1 MSELGTAIRTKL
13 PKIIVNSIVLFAI
26 WFVAVLMFPTVRTL
40 GDVIPGLQISAGVL
54 AMVFFA
60 AIFGWFAIRI
70 VQDILNIADT
80 ISDTFVRFVPW
91 VRQHKIADVKK
102 GIKEIIV
109 GLILIL
115 LTPFVT
121 PIVGLAP
128 ILGPPLAMA
137 VFIVFVVAALV
148 LFWDAGKNLYSEIE
162 AWADKISG
170 TIAGEEELFET
181 ARATPVRRGGGAA
194 RKPGRKRRR

>member
-13 PKIIVNSIVLFAI
+13 PRIIVNSIVLFAV
-26 WFVAVLMFPTVRTL
+26 WLVAVLVLPTVRTL
-40 GDVIPGLQISAGVL
+40 GDIIPGMNITTGVL
-54 AMVFFA
+54 VMVGFA
-60 AIFGWFAIRI
+60 AIFAWFAIKT
-70 VQDILNIADT
+70 VQDVLGLADAIA
-80 ISDTFVRFVPW
+80 DTFVRFVPW

-128 ILGPPLAMA
+128 VLGAPLAMA

-148 LFWDAGKNLYSEIE
+148 LFWDAGKNLYAEIE

-181 ARATPVRRGGGAA
+181 SRAPRAAA
-194 RKPGRKRRR
+194 RKPGKRRRR

>member
-13 PKIIVNSIVLFAI
+13 PRVIVNSIVLFAI
-26 WFVAVLMFPTVRTL
+26 WFLAVLMLPTVGTL
-40 GDVIPGLQISAGVL
+40 GSVIPGLQITAGLMV
-54 AMVFFA
+54 MVFFV
-60 AIFGWFAIRI
+60 AIFGWFAIRT
-70 VQDILNIADT
+70 VQDVLGLADAIADT
-80 ISDTFVRFVPW
+80 FVKFVPW

-128 ILGPPLAMA
+128 VLGAPLAT
-137 VFIVFVVAALV
+137 VVFVVLVVSALA

-170 TIAGEEELFET
+170 TIAGEEEMFEG
-181 ARATPVRRGGGAA
+181 ARAPRHVA
-194 RKPGRKRRR
+194 RKPVRGRGRRRRR

>member
-13 PKIIVNSIVLFAI
+13 PRIIVNSIVLFAI
-26 WFVAVLMFPTVRTL
+26 WFVAVLMLPMVGTL
-40 GDVIPGLQISAGVL
+40 GSVIPGLQITAGLLV
-54 AMVFFA
+54 MVFFA
-60 AIFGWFAIRI
+60 AIFGWFAIRT
-70 VQDILNIADT
+70 VQEVLGLADAIA
-80 ISDTFVRFVPW
+80 DTFVRYVPW

-128 ILGPPLAMA
+128 VLGAPLATV
-137 VFIVFVVAALV
+137 VFIVLVVSALA

-162 AWADKISG
+162 AWAEKISG
-170 TIAGEEELFET
+170 TIAGEEETFEST
-181 ARATPVRRGGGAA
+181 RAPVRAAA
-194 RKPGRKRRR
+194 RKPARGRRRRR